1 MKEKVASLETKMA
14 LLQSDINTIKNREPQ
29 LPVLQ
34 SDINTIKN
42 REPQLPGWLRNSAI
56 IVLMAMFG
64 QIVTAVWWAS
74 SMTANLEHI
83 KTDVT
88 MNTDFR
94 MSYPKM
100 HAETMVSLHGL
111 KKDPSLEY
119 HIQRCM
125 QKLW

>member
-14 LLQSDINTIKNREPQ
+14 L
-29 LPVLQ
+29 LQ

-83 KTDVT
+83 NNDVG
-88 MNTDFR
+88 MNTEFR
-94 MSYPKM
+94 ISYPKM

-111 KKDPSLEY
+111 KKDSEHTGAMVKDIKSKLKF
-119 HIQRCM
+119 IDIKDQRD
-125 QKLW
+125 QRDKK